1 MDPSPV
7 EIAALAEQ
15 LSQAAKYV
23 AFARDPTTRKEQTAA
38 LVLQAKQLIWQ
49 IQDPYDAL
57 MDHIVNVS
65 LLI

>member
-1 MDPSPV
+1 MDPSPE
-7 EIAALAEQ
+7 EITALADQ
-15 LSQAAKYV
+15 LSQVAKYV
-23 AFARDPTTRKEQTAA
+23 AFARDPTTRKQQTAA
-38 LVLQAKQLIWQ
+38 VVLQAKQLIWQ